1 MSNPKLPAE
10 KLHKV
15 VGHLRHRLEEM
26 GFPDE
31 EPWDLDQ
38 LAADLAVQGGKGS
51 SPSPEA
57 AELRPHLTAEEMQT
71 ALVAAQI
78 ESRFGV
84 RIAQHLVGATC
95 DRCQDALTQAG
106 PTPAGAEP
114 SRDPLVLA
122 LRRVADDAESD
133 APLSPMRRFL
143 VDRWC
148 RHPLAFA
155 RLVLEEA
162 LGVEVER
169 PSETVRWVAVA
180 GIRLLPV
187 AALRLLERQF
197 DDLVTLIHS
206 AMAEGLRRADR
217 SRAGIAHLT
226 QAYTLGRSQDPEVR
240 SVLVAT
246 RGRLDVALGNPGDGF
261 QELEE
266 AARLLREAGLPER
279 RAELLEEV
287 AALRDEPVA
296 EEAC

>member
-1 MSNPKLPAE
+1 MSMSKLPAE

-38 LAADLAVQGGKGS
+38 LAADLAVQIGKGPA
-51 SPSPEA
+51 PSPEA
-57 AELRPHLTAEEMQT
+57 AELRPHLTVEELQT

-78 ESRFGV
+78 EPRFGV
-84 RIAQHLVGATC
+84 RIAHHLVGATC
-95 DRCQDALTQAG
+95 DRCQDVLSQAG

-133 APLSPMRRFL
+133 APLSAMRRFL
-143 VDRWC
+143 LAGWR

-162 LGVEVER
+162 LGVEVEKA
-169 PSETVRWVAVA
+169 SETVRWVAVA

-187 AALRLLERQF
+187 AALRLIERQF
-197 DDLVTLIHS
+197 DDLVTLTHS
-206 AMAEGLRRADR
+206 AMGEALRRADR

-226 QAYTLGRSQDPEVR
+226 QAYTLGRSRDPEVR

-246 RGRLDVALGNPGDGF
+246 RGRLDVALGNQKDGF
-261 QELEE
+261 EELEE
-266 AARLLREAGLPER
+266 AARLLGKAGLAER
-279 RAELLEEV
+279 QAELLEEV
-287 AALRDEPVA
+287 AKLRGEAVV